1 MKNAIEEF
9 LDVVDFIAFRKC
21 VRIVRRYCGMRKPGM
36 LMREGRE
43 FIDKKLMDASLVA
56 KSKDERSATSS
67 ILHQQPVRKS
77 DHAQ

>member
-1 MKNAIEEF
+1 
-9 LDVVDFIAFRKC
+9 
-21 VRIVRRYCGMRKPGM
+21 M
-36 LMREGRE
+36 LVREGRE